1 MLKGKTLKLNTNTPL
16 RVPLKAGLVFNI
28 TATISDAAIFNHYVL
43 KEYAPRV
50 QGSLAFSKNPAK
62 HTLENCLYDEI
73 SGWLDAPTVTG
84 ISIVNIDLVL
94 PTVEEL
100 TLNEEPKISFSEIV
114 DFLYNMYK
122 VLNSGAVEAGS
133 RKSFKEAQVV
143 ELKDKI
149 KWILKNTSL
158 VDFNEPPAKE
168 ISKVGT

>member
-1 MLKGKTLKLNTNTPL
+1 MLKGKTLKPITNSPL

-94 PTVEEL
+94 PTVEEP

-122 VLNSGAVEAGS
+122 VLNSGAVEAG
-133 RKSFKEAQVV
+133 RKSFKEVQVV

-149 KWILKNTSL
+149 KWILKNTGL